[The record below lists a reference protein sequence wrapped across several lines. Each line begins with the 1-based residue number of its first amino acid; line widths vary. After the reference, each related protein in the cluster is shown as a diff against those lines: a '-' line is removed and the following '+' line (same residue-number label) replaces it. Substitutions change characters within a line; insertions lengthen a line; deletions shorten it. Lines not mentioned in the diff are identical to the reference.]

1 MDSQGLLKPNRSYTV
16 EMIKILLLW
25 GAFFSVSFAQAMES
39 ASSIFFD
46 PQDHYLDASVWLL
59 KHRGFLPVPIII
71 TEPAVGT
78 GLGVALLFMSEKET
92 EREARPSETHKR
104 FIPPTVTGV
113 IGAGTDNGTAAG
125 GAFYVTNWDRDR
137 WRYAGFVLA
146 TSANLDFYG
155 LGGFSRFQDI
165 HLQYN
170 LKGGGIY
177 NDLRARIADSDFF
190 VGGRYIYTDLTVDF
204 NTDILPPV
212 LQNKSMD
219 NRNGGISI
227 LLSYDSRNNTMSPES
242 GLLAEYRYY
251 VFSENLGGDLN
262 YHVQA
267 LDAQSFIRASEEWG
281 FAARWISRW
290 TDGDAPFYAKPFV
303 NLRGIPK
310 LRYQGDVASSI
321 EGEVRYNPHP
331 RWELSIF
338 GGAGKAT
345 ESWSDMKDADTA
357 SAYGAGFRY
366 MIARLLGFQMGA
378 DIARGPEDTVFYIQA
393 GGAWGF

>member
-1 MDSQGLLKPNRSYTV
+1 MKNVFMALCASIA
-16 EMIKILLLW
+16 M
-25 GAFFSVSFAQAMES
+25 SVGNAMAS
-39 ASSIFFD
+39 TSSIFFD
-46 PQDHYLDASVWLL
+46 PEDHYLDASEWLL

-78 GLGVALLFMSEKET
+78 GGGVALLFMSDSDGA
-92 EREARPSETHKR
+92 REARASEAHKR

-113 IGAGTDNGTAAG
+113 LAAGTDNGTRLG
-125 GAFYVTNWDRDR
+125 GAFYVTNWNRDR
-137 WRYAGFVLA
+137 WRYLGFVMA
-146 TSANLDFYG
+146 ASANLDFYG
-155 LGGFSRFQDI
+155 LGGFNSADDI

-177 NDLRARIADSDFF
+177 NDLRARIDDSNFF
-190 VGGRYIYTDLTVDF
+190 IGGRYIYTDISVDF
-204 NTDILPPV
+204 KTGALPPV
-212 LQNKSMD
+212 LQGEGVD
-219 NRNGGISI
+219 NRNGGISV
-227 LLSYDSRNNTMSPES
+227 LLSYDSRNNTMSPQQ

-251 VFSENLGGDLN
+251 IFSENLGGDLD

-267 LDAQSFIRASEEWG
+267 LDLQGFTRASEQWG
-281 FAARWISRW
+281 FAGRWISRW
-290 TDGDAPFYAKPFV
+290 ADSDAPFYAKPFI

-310 LRYQGDVASSI
+310 LRYQGDIASSL

-338 GGAGKAT
+338 GGAGRAT
-345 ESWSDMKDADTA
+345 DSLSNMNNADTA

-366 MIARLLGFQMGA
+366 MMARLLGFQMGA
-378 DIARGPEDTVFYIQA
+378 DIARGPEETVFYIQA